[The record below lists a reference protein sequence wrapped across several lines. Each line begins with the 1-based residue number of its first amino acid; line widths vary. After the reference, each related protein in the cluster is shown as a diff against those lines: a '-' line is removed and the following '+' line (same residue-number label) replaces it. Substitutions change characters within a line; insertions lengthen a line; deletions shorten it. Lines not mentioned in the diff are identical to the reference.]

1 MKGEKQVGLGFLG
14 TGHPLAQGHV
24 VVGASRQQHP
34 VAVSRQQFTL
44 QLAGDGHDDGLLL
57 RAAYALRPGVPATMA
72 GIEENQLWSRQ
83 RRGFLD
89 RLWGRLVGPGVG
101 TAQAEGRQ
109 ARQGGKQM
117 AAVNG
122 RHGKRHFNVRGSLL
136 FLRYLNLSTE
146 VH

>member
-1 MKGEKQVGLGFLG
+1 MWSPG
-14 TGHPLAQGHV
+14 TVPGTRREWRFAAAAATTTHTISAARAPSAET
-24 VVGASRQQHP
+24 ART
-34 VAVSRQQFTL
+34 AR
-44 QLAGDGHDDGLLL
+44 LLRFL

-101 TAQAEGRQ
+101 TAQAKGRQ